1 MVLDATEINAYKP
14 QLSPETALE
23 GSWHLEHNSH
33 TTLDSFGQG
42 NKTWARI
49 NKHSSVTA

>member
-33 TTLDSFGQG
+33 ATLDSFGQG